1 MCGRYY
7 RALSLMETRFPVGND
22 SEHVRLNF
30 TWYDSFRPS
39 KKTEQASI
47 YYEKACVLF
56 NMGAVLTQMALAADR
71 GSDAGLKEAARRFQV
86 RLTAVVVASIQACC
100 KLQGWV

>member
-1 MCGRYY
+1 
-7 RALSLMETRFPVGND
+7 METRFPVGND
-22 SEHVRLNF
+22 SEHVRLTF

-86 RLTAVVVASIQACC
+86 LLTAAVVAYQQAR
-100 KLQGWV
+100 GWTAGAPCHAPGVG